1 MITLS
6 VLTILSLIAAVIL
19 AVVAIVYGAGFIVL
33 FGDLIVFGLIMWGF
47 IKLFWR
53 KR

>member
-1 MITLS
+1 MVTFT

-19 AVVAIVYGAGFIVL
+19 AAVAIVYGAGFVVL

-47 IKLFWR
+47 IKLIWR